1 MQLFYNPNID
11 ETTESFSF
19 DKEESKHI
27 IKVLR
32 KKDTDI
38 LFVTNGLGL
47 LLKTEITL
55 ASDNKCTVKTL
66 ATEQA
71 ETSKYHLHLAVAPT
85 KMNDRY
91 EWFLEKATEIGV
103 HEITPI
109 ICDRSERKAVN
120 QERFEKILLTA
131 MKQSN
136 VCFLPKLNEAITF
149 KEFIKH
155 KNDGLQ
161 LIAHCEETN
170 KKSLKSVLKANEN
183 VTLLIGPEG
192 DFSEKEIALAIENN
206 FVAVS
211 LGNTRLRT
219 ETAAIVACHSVVFLN
234 ESPLTPTRATAN
246 WRSKGGIT
254 E

>member
-11 ETTESFSF
+11 ETTETFSF

-38 LFVTNGLGL
+38 LFVTNGAGYLFE
-47 LLKTEITL
+47 TEITL
-55 ASDNKCTVKTL
+55 ASDSKCTVKVISFEKKP
-66 ATEQA
+66 A
-71 ETSKYHLHLAVAPT
+71 SKFHLHLAVAPT

-91 EWFLEKATEIGV
+91 EWFLEKATEIGIS
-103 HEITPI
+103 EITPI
-109 ICDRSERKAVN
+109 ICDRSERKVIN
-120 QERFEKILLTA
+120 NERFDKIILTA

-136 VCFLPKLNEAITF
+136 ELYLPKLNEAITF
-149 KEFIKH
+149 KEFLKRE
-155 KNDGLQ
+155 NEGLL
-161 LIAHCEETN
+161 LIAHCEETD
-170 KKSLKSVLKANEN
+170 KKTLKSVLAANQS

-192 DFSEKEIALAIENN
+192 DFSEKEIDLAIEKQ
-206 FVAVS
+206 FIPVS

-219 ETAAIVACHSVVFLN
+219 ETAAIVACHSVVFFN
-234 ESPLTPTRATAN
+234 E
-246 WRSKGGIT
+246 